1 MAIFYRR
8 HLRAAAGTYI
18 LWKTVKRIQILL
30 DKPIHLPEPIYILD
44 PNPTIMIF
52 KKFFIF

>member
-52 KKFFIF
+52 KKIFIF